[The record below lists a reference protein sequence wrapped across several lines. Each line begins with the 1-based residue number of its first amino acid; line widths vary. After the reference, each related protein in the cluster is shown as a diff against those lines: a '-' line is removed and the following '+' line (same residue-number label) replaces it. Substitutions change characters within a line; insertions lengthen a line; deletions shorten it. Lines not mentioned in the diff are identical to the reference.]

1 MQHNNYMDHSI
12 FHLPNGIRVV
22 FYPSRSV
29 VTHTCLLIDAGSRD
43 EKEGCYGIA
52 HLIEHMLFKRTEK
65 RNTSRI
71 INRIESVGGELNAY
85 TTKEY
90 TCIHASV
97 LNEYLDRALD
107 LFEDI
112 VFHSTF
118 PEDELIKEKQV
129 IFDEISSYLDSPEDS
144 IMDDFEDLVFSGSGL
159 GHNILGDKRDLSTL
173 TPRDI
178 FSFLKEN
185 YHTDRMVIGVSGRYT
200 PKKVKKLVERYFGE
214 VKENTGLVKEDRVPH
229 ALGRHIE
236 VDKPIHQ
243 VHYMLGVRGYG
254 IRHPHKTELMLLNNI
269 LGGAGMSSI
278 LNLAIRE
285 KYGIAYTIDSHY
297 SLYTDTG
304 LFAIY
309 MGTDREKYE
318 KAIRLIYKELRK
330 IKKQPLSSYQLQKAK
345 QKIKGQIA
353 LAEENRLGMIISDAK
368 NILDYDRVIHIDEV
382 FDRIDRISEESLVEV
397 AQDIFHEDKFFSLKY
412 LPIE

>member
-1 MQHNNYMDHSI
+1 MDHSI

-29 VTHTCLLIDAGSRD
+29 VTHTCLLIDVGSRD

-90 TCIHASV
+90 TCIHASI

-173 TPRDI
+173 TSRDI
-178 FSFLKEN
+178 FNFLKEN
-185 YHTDRMVIGVSGRYT
+185 YHTDRMVIGVSGNYT
-200 PKKVKKLVERYFGE
+200 PQKVKKLVEKYFGG
-214 VKENTGLVKEDRVPH
+214 VQKNTGSLRKDKVSSPV
-229 ALGRHIE
+229 LGKHVE
-236 VDKPIHQ
+236 VHKPIHQ
-243 VHYMLGVRGYG
+243 VHYMLGVKGYG
-254 IRHPHKTELMLLNNI
+254 IRHPQKTEMMLLNNI

-285 KYGIAYTIDSHY
+285 KYGIAYTIDSNY
-297 SLYTDTG
+297 SLYSDTG
-304 LFAIY
+304 LFSIY

-330 IKKQPLSSYQLQKAK
+330 IKKEPFSSYQLQKAK

-382 FDRIDRISEESLVEV
+382 FDRINRISEDSLIEV